1 MKMTIEITNFS
12 TYISSGRISNIFKS
26 LNLKDIN
33 FEETKLLFS
42 QKNYLKNDLLTHDK
56 IIDFAKIKIQEL
68 HDKRKY
74 DNEYCFSNL
83 IDNNLDTYIN
93 TLKTDNL
100 SYFHNCLKQKYSIL
114 ENKLVQEKL
123 HKLKK
128 IKELNL

>member
-1 MKMTIEITNFS
+1 MKMTIEMTKFS
-12 TYISSGRISNIFKS
+12 TYISSGRISNVFKI
-26 LNLKDIN
+26 LNLKDIK

-42 QKNYLKNDLLTHDK
+42 QKNYLKNDLLTHAQ

-74 DNEYCFSNL
+74 DNEYSFNHL
-83 IDNNLDTYIN
+83 IDNNLDKYIN
-93 TLKTDNL
+93 TLNIDNL
-100 SYFHNCLKQKYSIL
+100 SYFHNFLKEKYSIL

>member
-42 QKNYLKNDLLTHDK
+42 QKNYLKNDLLTHDQ

-68 HDKRKY
+68 HEKRKY

-93 TLKTDNL
+93 TLKIDNL